1 MRFTGVLLLA
11 VCFVV
16 QTANA
21 QKKGKK
27 PLKDTTTTSK
37 VDSTMEEDVKNAI
50 SGDIPVVTLDD
61 NDLGDGSS
69 QNISSVLTAGRDPFY
84 SAAAFN
90 FSPARFR
97 IRGYD
102 ADHFSTFMNGVPME
116 NLDNGFTPFGLWGGL
131 NDVMRNKDFSLAL
144 RPNTFAFGELGSA
157 INIDSRASKQRKQTE
172 FGYAYS
178 NRNYTHRWS
187 FTHSTGISKKG
198 WAFTFSGSRRWA
210 DEGYTPGTYYNG
222 WSYFLGVDKRIGQK
236 HLLSLVAFA
245 ASTENGK
252 QGAATAEAQSL
263 AGSPYYNPYWG
274 YQVGKKRNANV
285 GRVNQPMFILTH
297 DYRIN
302 NKTSLVSAVAYSFGD
317 RGASS
322 LDWYNAP
329 DPRPD
334 YYRNLPSYYQS
345 NPTEFQMMTNAWKN
359 NESTRQIN
367 WAGLY
372 DANRNNIETF
382 NGTTGKRSRYLLSE
396 NVTNSQ
402 RLNFSTVLN
411 TTVKNLAFTAGLSY
425 QSMKNNYFKRILD
438 MLGGDYFADL
448 NQFAE
453 RSYPNNPTANQN
465 DLNRPNR
472 IVHAGDRYGYDYDI
486 NINKASGWGQVVAR
500 YSNIDFFAA
509 LELSNTQFW
518 RTGNVKSG
526 LFPNNSYG
534 KSTVYN
540 FNNYAF
546 KGGFTFKI
554 DGRNYF
560 YVNQSIMSRAPFF
573 SNVYVSAR
581 TRDITQPNIKS
592 EQIQSVEGGYVLNAP
607 KLKIRLSGYYTEIK
621 NQMDVLSYYDD
632 HYQNLVNYALSN
644 ISKLHYGM
652 EFGFEAKV
660 LPNVTVNGA
669 AALGRYYYNGR
680 QYAITTLDN
689 NASVLSSDSVYA
701 TNYRI
706 GGTPQEAY
714 SLGITYRSPKYWFV
728 SLTGN
733 YFDQMWIDFN
743 PIRRTAKAVIDVPA
757 NSQDRSDILNQQQFN
772 GQYTL
777 DFFGGYSW
785 KLPKRYNINHK
796 STFLVLSFGVSNM
809 LNNQNIITGGFEQ
822 LRFDFTT
829 HNVNKFPSK
838 YYYAYGINY
847 FASATIRF

>member
-302 NKTSLVSAVAYSFGD
+302 NKTSLVSAVSYSFGD

-689 NASVLSSDSVYA
+689 NASVLSADSVYA

>member
-1 MRFTGVLLLA
+1 MRILSLSVITLCLF
-11 VCFVV
+11 CF
-16 QTANA
+16 TANA
-21 QKKGKK
+21 QKKDKK
-27 PLKDTTTTSK
+27 PVKDTAAAK
-37 VDSTMEEDVKNAI
+37 VDSTLEQDIKNAMAD
-50 SGDIPVVTLDD
+50 GIPVVTLDE
-61 NDLGDGSS
+61 NDLGDGST
-69 QNISSVLTAGRDPFY
+69 QNVSSVLTAGRDPFY
-84 SAAAFN
+84 NAASFN
-90 FSPARFR
+90 FNAARFR
-97 IRGYD
+97 VRGYD
-102 ADHFSTFMNGVPME
+102 GDQFNTFMNGIPME

-131 NDVMRNKDFSLAL
+131 NDVMRNRDLSLSL
-144 RPNTFAFGELGSA
+144 RPNTFAFGDLGA
-157 INIDSRASKQRKQTE
+157 VTNIDTRASKQRKQTD

-210 DEGYTPGTYYNG
+210 DEGYAPGTYYNG
-222 WSYFLGVDKRIGQK
+222 WSYFVGVDKRIGQK
-236 HLLSLVAFA
+236 HLLSLVGFGAP
-245 ASTENGK
+245 TENGK
-252 QGAATAEAQSL
+252 QGAATAEARDL
-263 AGSPYYNPYWG
+263 AGSNYYNPYWG

-285 GRVNQPMFILTH
+285 GRTNQPVFILTH
-297 DYRIN
+297 DFRIN
-302 NKTSLVSAVAYSFGD
+302 NTSSLVSAVSYSFGD

-334 YYRNLPSYYQS
+334 YYRKLPSYYKDDPLQ
-345 NPTEFQMMTNAWKN
+345 FQMMTTAWQN
-359 NESTRQIN
+359 NENVRQIN

-372 DANRNNIETF
+372 DANRNNVTTF
-382 NGTTGKRSRYLLSE
+382 NGTTGKRSVYLLSE

-402 RLNFSTVLN
+402 RLNFNTVFN
-411 TTVKNLAFTAGLSY
+411 TTVKNIAFTAGASY

-438 MLGGDYFADL
+438 MLGGDYFVDL

-453 RSYPNNPTANQN
+453 RNYPNNSTVNQN

-472 IVHAGDRYGYDYDI
+472 IVYGGDRYGYDYNI
-486 NINKASGWGQVVAR
+486 NINRTSGWGQIVAK
-500 YSNIDFFAA
+500 YNSIDFFAA

-518 RTGNVKSG
+518 RTGNVKTG

-534 KSTVYN
+534 KSSVYN
-540 FNNYAF
+540 FNNYSF
-546 KGGFTFKI
+546 KGGFTFKV

-560 YVNQSIMSRAPFF
+560 YINEAIMTKAPLYD
-573 SNVYVSAR
+573 NVFVSAR
-581 TRDITQPNIKS
+581 TRDITQSNIKS
-592 EQIQSVEGGYVLNAP
+592 EQVQAVEGGYVLNAP
-607 KLKIRLSGYYTEIK
+607 KLKVRVSGYYTEFK
-621 NQMDVLSYYDD
+621 NQMNVLSYYDD

-669 AALGRYYYNGR
+669 ASIGRYYYNGR
-680 QYAITTLDN
+680 QFATTTLDN
-689 NASVLSSDSVYA
+689 DASILSTDSVYA
-701 TNYRI
+701 TNYRV

-743 PIRRTAKAVIDVPA
+743 PIRRTSRAVIDVVA
-757 NSQDRSDILNQQQFN
+757 NSKERADILAQEQFRP
-772 GQYTL
+772 QSTL

-796 STFLVLSFGVSNM
+796 STFLVFSLGISNL
-809 LNNQNIITGGFEQ
+809 LNNQNIITGGYEQ
-822 LRFDFTT
+822 LRFDFAT
-829 HNVNKFPSK
+829 HDVNKFPSK
-838 YYYAYGINY
+838 YYYAYGLNY
-847 FASATIRF
+847 FASVTVRF